1 MSAGKKKLT
10 PRQRMIN
17 LMYVVL
23 MAMLA
28 LNVSSDV
35 LNGFTIVD
43 SGLTRSTDNA
53 TKQNSAIFQDF
64 EAQMLK
70 NPEKVGEWYA
80 KAKRV
85 KELSDSAY
93 NYAQGLKVRMAREA
107 DGKQADVR
115 NIKNKEDLEAAN
127 YIMLSPV
134 TGEGQKLY
142 DLINNYRDPRVHYDF
157 YNHP

>member
-17 LMYVVL
+17 LMYIVL

-53 TKQNSAIFQDF
+53 TQQNMEIFQDF
-64 EAQMLK
+64 ATQMKK
-70 NPEKVGEWYA
+70 NPSKVRPWYERA
-80 KAKRV
+80 AYV
-85 KELSDSAY
+85 KQLSDSLCS
-93 NYAQGLKVRMAREA
+93 YAEELKARMVIEA
-107 DGKQADVR
+107 DGKNADVR

-134 TGEGQKLY
+134 TGEGQKFY
-142 DLINNYRDPRVHYDF
+142 DLIRYVIKKGVE
-157 YNHP
+157 